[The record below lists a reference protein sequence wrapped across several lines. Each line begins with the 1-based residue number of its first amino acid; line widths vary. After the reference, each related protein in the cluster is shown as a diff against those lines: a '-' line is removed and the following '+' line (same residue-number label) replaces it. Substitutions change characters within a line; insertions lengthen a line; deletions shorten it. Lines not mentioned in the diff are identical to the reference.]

1 MGRGKM
7 VIQRIDNTTSRQVTF
22 SKRRTGLIKKARELS
37 ILCDA
42 HLGLIIFS
50 STGKLYEYA
59 STNMGSVI
67 ERYNKTRD
75 NNQPPTLAQ
84 DLEFWQREVAR
95 LRQQLQL
102 LKENHRKLMG
112 EDLSGLS
119 IKDLQNLENQ
129 LGASLKGVRMQ
140 KDQHIAEEIKEQKR
154 KGNLIRQENVEL
166 HHKLNLAKQ
175 ENLDLK
181 TKLNGAY
188 KVTQAYQHTN
198 MSSNVVRSEYLI
210 KPMYLQLSQPQSL
223 NIDASARTMKLG
235 LQLQ

>member
-1 MGRGKM
+1 M

-67 ERYNKTRD
+67 ERYIKTTD

-102 LKENHRKLMG
+102 VEENHRKLMG
-112 EDLSGLS
+112 EELSGLS

-140 KDQHIAEEIKEQKR
+140 KDQLLAEEIKEQKR
-154 KGNLIRQENVEL
+154 KGNLISQENVEL

-198 MSSNVVRSEYLI
+198 MSSNVVVRSEYLM
-210 KPMYLQLSQPQSL
+210 KPIYLQLSQPQSL
-223 NIDASARTMKLG
+223 NIDASARSEPRTMKLG